1 MKKTRPS
8 IRLNGFQLK
17 YIALFTMAIDHTSAV
32 LLPGIS
38 PLYEIC
44 RGIGRL
50 AFPIYCF
57 LLVEGYF
64 HTSSKVAYLTRLF
77 LFALLS
83 EIPFDLAFYHF
94 PRTRSLSVLMSHQN
108 VFFTLTIAFLAMWI
122 LDHFWFTNRPIG
134 LFCALL
140 LGFLAEF
147 CHFDYGLSGVIV
159 VLLFFR
165 SQKGALPVSR
175 LFFYFFACFVVLPV
189 DSLFG
194 LMIFATVPL
203 LACYDGTKGTAL
215 PGGNTFPGAKYLFY
229 GFYPVHLALLG
240 FLWLALH

>member
-1 MKKTRPS
+1 MNESSTS

-17 YIALFTMAIDHTSAV
+17 YIALFTMAIDHIGAV

-38 PLYEIC
+38 PLYEIF

-50 AFPIYCF
+50 AFPLYCF

-64 HTSSKVAYLTRLF
+64 HTSNKRAYLTRLF
-77 LFALLS
+77 LFALIS

-94 PRTRSLSVLMSHQN
+94 PRAHSLSILMSHQN
-108 VFFTLTIAFLAMWI
+108 VFFTLTAAFLAMWI
-122 LDHFWFTNRPIG
+122 LDHYWFTNRPIG

-140 LGFLAEF
+140 LGFLAELG
-147 CHFDYGLSGVIV
+147 HFDYGLSGVVV

-165 SQKGALPVSR
+165 CRKGTLPVSK
-175 LFFYFFACFVVLPV
+175 LFFYFLACFVVLPV

-194 LMIFATVPL
+194 LVIFATVPL
-203 LACYDGTKGTAL
+203 LAFYDGTKGTAL
-215 PGGNTFPGAKYLFY
+215 PGGRTFPGAKYIFY
-229 GFYPVHLALLG
+229 GFYPVHLTVLG
-240 FLWLALH
+240 LLWLTLN